1 MITIKEVAKEAGVA
15 VGTVSRVI
23 NNKNVKPTTKK
34 KVEEAINRLGY
45 KVDNY
50 ARGLKLKKS
59 YTIAIILPT
68 IWDPFFSEFTY
79 YVEDHLSKKG
89 YKLMICNSDG
99 NPKKE
104 LEYIQ
109 MAQQNKVDGIIAIT
123 YSDIDDYI
131 MANLPIVSIDRHFK
145 EDIAYVTSDNI
156 EGGRIAAQQ
165 LIQKGCTK
173 VAFVSSGSSIENE
186 TMNRKKAFELECN
199 ALGMEPTIYSLTEPI
214 ADLDKEL
221 ERFVKEYIVET
232 KEKID
237 GIFVVTD
244 VLAIRLIKVMK
255 QYGIRVPEDI
265 QVIGYDGIKMQN
277 DLDYA
282 VSSIR
287 QPVPLMAK
295 KAVEVLI
302 AIVQNKNV
310 IKRNVLSVEFVEG
323 GTTKTTTIISD

>member
-1 MITIKEVAKEAGVA
+1 MATIKEVAKEANVA

-23 NNKNVKPTTKK
+23 NGKNVKPLTKE
-34 KVEEAINRLGY
+34 KVEEAISKLGY

-79 YVEDHLSKKG
+79 YVEDELSKRG

-99 NPKKE
+99 KPKKE

-109 MAQQNKVDGIIAIT
+109 MAQQNKVDGIMAIT
-123 YSDIDDYI
+123 YTDIDEYI

-145 EDIAYVTSDNI
+145 EDVAYVTSDNI
-156 EGGRIAAQQ
+156 GGGRIAAQQ
-165 LIQKGCTK
+165 LISRGCKK

-186 TMNRKKAFELECN
+186 TMNRRKAFELECN
-199 ALGMEPTIYSLTEPI
+199 SSGLEPVIYNMIEPVVDI
-214 ADLDKEL
+214 EEELDN
-221 ERFVKEYIVET
+221 FVKTHIVSVE
-232 KEKID
+232 EKVD
-237 GIFVVTD
+237 GVFVVTD
-244 VLAIRLIKVMK
+244 VLALKLIEVMRT
-255 QYGIRVPEDI
+255 YGIQIPQDV

-277 DLDYA
+277 DLEYV

-287 QPVPLMAK
+287 QPVPQMAR
-295 KAVEVLI
+295 KAVQVLL
-302 AIVQNKNV
+302 AIVDDKEV
-310 IKRNVLSVEFVEG
+310 VRRNILPVEFVEG
-323 GTTKTTTIISD
+323 KTTR